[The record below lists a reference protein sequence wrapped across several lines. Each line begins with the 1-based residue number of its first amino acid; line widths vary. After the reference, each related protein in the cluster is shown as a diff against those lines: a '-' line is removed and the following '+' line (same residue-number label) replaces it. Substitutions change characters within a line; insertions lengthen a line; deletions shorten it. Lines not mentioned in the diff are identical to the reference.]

1 MSGFPI
7 LNGIFI
13 YMTFLLAQL
22 IILTYNK
29 KKIIKIKQIDMKSL
43 YKQYHPN
50 IFARAIFGKTNKSQ
64 RKFLWGFL
72 GITLIIGIWI
82 DSII

>member
-1 MSGFPI
+1 
-7 LNGIFI
+7 
-13 YMTFLLAQL
+13 
-22 IILTYNK
+22 
-29 KKIIKIKQIDMKSL
+29 MKSL

-72 GITLIIGIWI
+72 GIMLIIGIWI